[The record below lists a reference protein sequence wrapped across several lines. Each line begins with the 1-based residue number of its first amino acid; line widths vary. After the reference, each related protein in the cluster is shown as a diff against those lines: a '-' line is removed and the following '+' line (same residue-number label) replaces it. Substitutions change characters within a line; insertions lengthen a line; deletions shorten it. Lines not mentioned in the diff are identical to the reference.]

1 MSDGCRGR
9 VLKSGI
15 YILPECGRLA
25 FKLFKNGDDLH
36 DSGDELIKRGEWS
49 KARDTLQ
56 KSVNKDG
63 GDDTL
68 ALVKIQLIDISSQ
81 LNNASAYRNLAARV
95 RSIRDRGSFE
105 FGINTI
111 NCDEL
116 ITECEV
122 TADKLEA
129 LENGSAAQAKAE
141 ILQSVAQAMSDRIG
155 SKGFILKRMFAND
168 TTPTGE
174 PEFYNLMALSF
185 EILADA
191 VVWENPQQA
200 AEYQQ
205 IAMGYRQQ
213 NGQSGDTNMER
224 IRQYSCTSKCWLCG
238 RISTGEGIHFYQTP
252 AEVSEALEKTN
263 DGNIK
268 SNPDSDNVY
277 VCRACY
283 SAVSRRAD
291 QVSQVYY
298 NRAMEELRATEAR
311 LQAQIIALD
320 ARITSVS
327 FRVR

>member
-1 MSDGCRGR
+1 M
-9 VLKSGI
+9 
-15 YILPECGRLA
+15 A

-36 DSGDELIKRGEWS
+36 DSGDELIKRGEWG

-56 KSVNKDG
+56 KSVDKDG

-95 RSIRDRGSFE
+95 RSIRDRGTFE

-111 NCDEL
+111 DCEEL

-122 TADKLEA
+122 TADKLDA
-129 LENGSAAQAKAE
+129 INSGINGKDKADRLQA
-141 ILQSVAQAMSDRIG
+141 VAQAMADRIG
-155 SKGFILKRMFAND
+155 PKEFILRKMFNKDAA
-168 TTPTGE
+168 TTGE
-174 PEFYNLMALSF
+174 MEFYNLMALSF
-185 EILADA
+185 EILADS
-191 VVWENPQQA
+191 VVWEDPQQA

-213 NGQSGDTNMER
+213 NGQSGDANMER

-277 VCRACY
+277 ICRACY
-283 SAVSRRAD
+283 SAVSKRAD
-291 QVSQVYY
+291 QVSQVYF
-298 NRAMEELRATEAR
+298 NRTMDELRATEMR
-311 LQAQIIALD
+311 LQAQIMALD